1 MFTVDNANVNVG
13 TILVERVTNYTCVVT
28 AIDRKMNIVH
38 LMYSDGSVQLIEC
51 DEELSRDFYVLRF
64 RGEKELIS
72 FEKHI
77 VNLRTALSV
86 LEDIVNGRN

>member
-1 MFTVDNANVNVG
+1 MFTVDDTNINVG
-13 TILVERVTNYTCVVT
+13 TVLVERVTNFTCVVT
-28 AIDRKMNIVH
+28 AIDRRMNIVH

-64 RGEKELIS
+64 KGEKELIS

-77 VNLRTALSV
+77 VNLRKALCV